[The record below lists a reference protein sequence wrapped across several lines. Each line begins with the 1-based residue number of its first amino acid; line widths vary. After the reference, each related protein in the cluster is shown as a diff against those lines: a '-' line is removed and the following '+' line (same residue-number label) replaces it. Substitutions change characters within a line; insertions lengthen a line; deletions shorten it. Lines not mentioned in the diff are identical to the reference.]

1 MRCPLYPPNVKD
13 KPLGRGTRDLVAD
26 WLRELTSC
34 LIRLRLQAM
43 RVCLAIRQRI
53 QDECFVGQPDPVHQ
67 EAMDFLQNGINHCLA
82 LEAVNCAPGHP
93 MVDLR
98 GP

>member
-1 MRCPLYPPNVKD
+1 MDRGHETCP
-13 KPLGRGTRDLVAD
+13 RVAD

-53 QDECFVGQPDPVHQ
+53 QDR
-67 EAMDFLQNGINHCLA
+67 FLRHFLPADTTLI
-82 LEAVNCAPGHP
+82 VY
-93 MVDLR
+93 
-98 GP
+98 GPTGKPYRYEGKRTS